1 MSDTLSVKSNR
12 LQRLFMRVLV
22 AGLLAVLVTGCAA
35 TGPVS
40 SVWTQPGQ
48 TPKQYARLVVFG
60 VTNSPKV
67 RRAYEDHFVKQ
78 LQSLGVEAT
87 AGHELVADRQLGR
100 LTRLTE
106 GYARV
111 KADGVIITHLI
122 VDESPDARP
131 AARIDSVPDHY
142 PHLVG
147 YFSQV
152 YEEVC
157 APGYYSDLKSLR
169 LETNLYDAKQERLV
183 WSGRSQPLDPSSER
197 TTIGQV
203 IEEIVAQMQ
212 KDGFLSKP

>member
-1 MSDTLSVKSNR
+1 MYPFVRAL
-12 LQRLFMRVLV
+12 L
-22 AGLLAVLVTGCAA
+22 AALLAVLMTACAT

-48 TPKQYARLVVFG
+48 TPRQYERLVIFG

-67 RRAYEDHFVKQ
+67 RRAYEDNFVKQ
-78 LQSLGVEAT
+78 LQARGVQAT
-87 AGHELVADRQLGR
+87 AGHELVSDRNLGR

-106 GYARV
+106 GYAKVR
-111 KADGVIITHLI
+111 ADGVVITHL
-122 VDESPDARP
+122 VTDESPGARP
-131 AARIDSVPDHY
+131 TARIGSVPDHY
-142 PHLVG
+142 RHLVG

-157 APGYYSDLKSLR
+157 TPGYYSDLKSLR

-197 TTIGQV
+197 TTISQV
-203 IEEIVAQMQ
+203 IEEIVVQMQ
-212 KDGFLSKP
+212 RDGFLPNR